1 MLTIREGKI
10 HCNTYFDCIY
20 VDISDCC
27 VFPSTFVDES
37 GKSTE
42 GVTLMKATISAEK
55 TYYLN
60 ALTQTGCWIPKN
72 ITASHAS
79 LQLILIFE
87 KFYTLCVHVYFRRH
101 GHMYIHNNV
110 CSDTA
115 V

>member
-1 MLTIREGKI
+1 MQQCLQFERVKCIVIPILT
-10 HCNTYFDCIY
+10 
-20 VDISDCC
+20 

-42 GVTLMKATISAEK
+42 GVTFMKATISAEK

-79 LQLILIFE
+79 LQLILD
-87 KFYTLCVHVYFRRH
+87 FYTRCVHVYFRRH
-101 GHMYIHNNV
+101 GHMYTIMFAQILQSKLV
-110 CSDTA
+110 
-115 V
+115 